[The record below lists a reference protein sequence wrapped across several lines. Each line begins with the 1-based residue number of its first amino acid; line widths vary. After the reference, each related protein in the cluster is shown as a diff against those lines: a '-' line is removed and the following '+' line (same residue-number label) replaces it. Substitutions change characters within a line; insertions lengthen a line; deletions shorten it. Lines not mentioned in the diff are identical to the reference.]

1 MNLKRLAA
9 LFAASSTLIAGLHT
23 PVIAEEPDVSEEP
36 EITEV
41 SETPEITEE
50 EEIKETEVIE
60 EAEEPE
66 VSETAETSEEGEPE
80 PEQPGEPADPEEP
93 EEPEEPA
100 QSAVIQSITADTRA
114 GDGGREVW
122 SFVITVDD
130 AAKIADL
137 AAEDFD
143 ILNNSHSHYYSG
155 DNSIG
160 VPYDDDGI
168 TLTVNDAV
176 ITMNVRP
183 FRYDGMVKADFSA
196 VPWEVV
202 CARDAGLSFTA
213 ENVTTVKTNILDE
226 AARKE
231 ITYAGLTRKYALYV
245 PKDDRGNPKKNVPL
259 VIWNHGGGEYN
270 IDIEATLLAN
280 RGLTAWNEQGYECAV
295 LVMQV
300 ANPNYSYGAAN
311 DENKKKLIDQNNAVQ
326 AEIIR
331 RLIHEGTVDPTRVY
345 VTGASSG
352 GGATMRFLMQ
362 YPELFAGAIAMC
374 SMDPIVWI
382 HHNSNF
388 EYAAAVSGFEEAWK
402 GSVYTWDAEA
412 EAMVEKNVNTQAL
425 LNVPI
430 YFTHAENDPTC
441 SVNSSKTMYDAFKN
455 LGDTNNKIKIYSD
468 EDMAAADIGSA
479 LGYALYHWSWCNVFN
494 EVKYGGEETPMHWLF
509 QQKKELT
516 AVEVESIEALAK
528 VGDGA
533 VEVST
538 FRITVKEGYAD
549 KIAGLTA
556 ADFEISNN
564 SHSHYFNVDGSI
576 GVPYEDD
583 EIEVSVEGNVIT
595 LKAKPFRYNGMV
607 SASFADVPWEVKCFA
622 VEGLDFKKENV
633 TSLKT
638 NILDEA
644 ERKEITYA
652 GLTRRYALYVP
663 KDENGEPKKDLPL
676 VIWNHGGGEYNIDIE
691 ATLQANRGLTAWNEQ
706 GYECAVLVMQVA
718 NANYSYGAANDENKK
733 KLIDQ
738 NNAVQAEI
746 VRQLIAA
753 GTVNEDRVYVT
764 GASSGGGA
772 TMRFLMQYPE
782 LFAGA
787 IAMCSMDPIVHVHQ
801 NRQFN
806 YNTAVSQFEDAW
818 QGTVY
823 TWSEDEQAMVKK
835 YVDTNT
841 LINVPIYYTHA
852 EKDPTCSVNSSKT
865 MYDSFKNLGDENDM
879 IRIYSEDDMTAAGI
893 SSASNYGL
901 YHWSWVNV
909 FNEVKYGEE
918 ETPMHWLFE
927 QVRTKAEEDPAAVK
941 VENIE
946 AFAKVGD
953 GAVEVY
959 KFEITIAEK
968 DAAKIADLKAEDFDI
983 LNNGHSHYIDLDGTG
998 GNRYEDDEISV
1009 TVDGSKITL
1018 TARPFRYPGIIE
1030 ADLSTVTPWEVVC
1043 EKIPALSFN
1052 EKKVLKLHTNILDE
1066 AERKSI
1072 TYAGIT
1078 RQYALYV
1085 PKDENG
1091 NPKKD
1096 VPLVIWNHGGGE
1108 YRVNIEV
1115 TLTANR
1121 GMTAW
1126 NEQGYECAVLVMQVS
1141 NANYSYRAATN
1152 ESKKRQI
1159 DQNNA
1164 LQAEIVRQLI
1174 EEGTVNKDR
1183 VYVTGASS
1191 GGGATMRFLMQ
1202 YPEMFAGAIAMCSM
1216 DPIVWVH
1223 QNPNFDYD
1231 TCVSEFE
1238 EAWKGKV
1245 YTWDAEANAMVEKD
1259 VDTEALLNVPIYF
1272 THAEKDPTCS
1282 VNSSKAMYDSMK
1294 NLGDENNMIRI
1305 YSEDDM
1311 TAAGISNGLNY
1322 GLYHWSW
1329 VNVFNEVKYGSEET
1343 PMHWLFEQTNA
1354 ATPEELIEAFVTR
1367 LYELCLD
1374 REPDEEGFETWCTLL
1389 SDGRITAAEAVQGFF
1404 NSPEMN
1410 QKELTDEEWVEKC
1423 YEVILGRSSDG
1434 EEGAGWAETRSK
1446 GVSNNYIL
1454 KGFVESEEF
1463 KQIAAEYGLDPGKI
1477 ELNEARDQNPDITEF
1492 ISRCYTEALGRKG
1505 DPAGI
1510 NTWCAKILSAAN
1522 SKQAAIETVSNGFL
1536 HSPEFVN
1543 RKTTDE
1549 QYVTILYR
1557 TFLGRDPDTAGYNGW
1572 VNRLKSGISRD
1583 SVMMGFAYSKEF
1595 TDLMAKYGIR

>member
-1 MNLKRLAA
+1 
-9 LFAASSTLIAGLHT
+9 
-23 PVIAEEPDVSEEP
+23 
-36 EITEV
+36 
-41 SETPEITEE
+41 
-50 EEIKETEVIE
+50 
-60 EAEEPE
+60 
-66 VSETAETSEEGEPE
+66 
-80 PEQPGEPADPEEP
+80 
-93 EEPEEPA
+93 
-100 QSAVIQSITADTRA
+100 
-114 GDGGREVW
+114 
-122 SFVITVDD
+122 
-130 AAKIADL
+130 
-137 AAEDFD
+137 
-143 ILNNSHSHYYSG
+143 
-155 DNSIG
+155 
-160 VPYDDDGI
+160 
-168 TLTVNDAV
+168 
-176 ITMNVRP
+176 
-183 FRYDGMVKADFSA
+183 
-196 VPWEVV
+196 
-202 CARDAGLSFTA
+202 
-213 ENVTTVKTNILDE
+213 
-226 AARKE
+226 
-231 ITYAGLTRKYALYV
+231 
-245 PKDDRGNPKKNVPL
+245 
-259 VIWNHGGGEYN
+259 GGEYN
-270 IDIEATLLAN
+270 IDIENTLRAN

-295 LVMQV
+295 LMLQV
-300 ANPNYSYGAAN
+300 ANANYGYNTAGN
-311 DENKKKLIDQNNAVQ
+311 EGKKRLIDQNNAVQ
-326 AEIIR
+326 AEIVR
-331 RLIHEGTVDPTRVY
+331 QLIHEGTVDPTRVY

-374 SMDPIVWI
+374 SMDPIVRV
-382 HHNSNF
+382 HN
-388 EYAAAVSGFEEAWK
+388 YSGFNYDTAVAQFQEAWA
-402 GSVYTWDAEA
+402 GQVYTWSEDEQ
-412 EAMVEKNVNTQAL
+412 AMIQKSVNTEAL
-425 LNVPI
+425 KAVPI
-430 YFTHAENDPTC
+430 YFTHAEKDPTC
-441 SVNSSKTMYDAFKN
+441 SVNSSKTMYDSFRN
-455 LGDTNNKIKIYSD
+455 MGDENNMIRIFS
-468 EDMAAADIGSA
+468 EQDMADVGIPTAANYG
-479 LGYALYHWSWCNVFN
+479 LFHWSWVHVFN
-494 EVKYGGEETPMHWLF
+494 KTEENSPMWWLF

-516 AVEVESIEALAK
+516 PVEVESIEALAK

-533 VEVST
+533 IEVNT
-538 FRITVKEGYAD
+538 FKITVKEEYAD

-556 ADFEISNN
+556 ADFEIYNN
-564 SHSHYFNVDGSI
+564 SHSHYFNIDGSM

-583 EIEVSVEGNVIT
+583 EIEISVEGNVIT
-595 LKAKPFRYNGMV
+595 LTAKPFRYNGMV
-607 SASFADVPWEVKCFA
+607 AANFADVPWEVKCFA
-622 VEGLDFKKENV
+622 LSGLDFKKENV

-663 KDENGEPKKDLPL
+663 KDENGNPKKDVPL

-691 ATLQANRGLTAWNEQ
+691 NTLRANRGLTAWNEQ

-746 VRQLIAA
+746 VRQLIAD

-806 YNTAVSQFEDAW
+806 YDTAVAQFEEAW

-835 YVDTNT
+835 YVDTKT

-893 SSASNYGL
+893 SNASNYGL

-927 QVRTKAEEDPAAVK
+927 QVRTKAEEDPDAVK

-953 GAVEVY
+953 GAVEAY
-959 KFEITIAEK
+959 KFEITVAEK
-968 DAAKIADLKAEDFDI
+968 DAEKIADLTAEDFDI

-998 GNRYEDDEISV
+998 GNRYEDDEIRI
-1009 TVDGSKITL
+1009 TVEGNKITL

-1043 EKIPALSFN
+1043 EKLPALSFN

-1108 YRVNIEV
+1108 YKVNIEV

-1141 NANYSYRAATN
+1141 NANYGYQTATN
-1152 ESKKRQI
+1152 ESKKKQI

-1174 EEGTVNKDR
+1174 EDGTVNKDK

-1245 YTWDAEANAMVEKD
+1245 YTWDAEASAMVEKD

-1282 VNSSKAMYDSMK
+1282 VNSSRAMYDSMK

-1329 VNVFNEVKYGSEET
+1329 VNVFNEVKYGEEET
-1343 PMHWLFEQTNA
+1343 PMHWLFSQPVEKD
-1354 ATPEELIEAFVTR
+1354 PIVAFVTR
-1367 LYELCLD
+1367 LYELCLN
-1374 REPDEEGFETWCTLL
+1374 RKPDEGGLNNWVNQLK
-1389 SDGRITAAEAVQGFF
+1389 SGKKTAAQVVQGFF
-1404 NSPEMN
+1404 NSTEMKN
-1410 QKELTDEEWVEKC
+1410 LQLSDEEWIERC
-1423 YEVILGRSSDG
+1423 YLVMMDRNSD
-1434 EEGAGWAETRSK
+1434 AGGKKNWLDKREA

-1454 KGFVESEEF
+1454 KGFVESREF
-1463 KQIAAEYGLDPGKI
+1463 AKICSDFGITPGTI
-1477 ELNEARDQNPDITEF
+1477 NLTEARDKNLGITKF
-1492 ISRCYTEALGRKG
+1492 VSRCYSEVLGRKADTG
-1505 DPAGI
+1505 GLNNWCGKILAAKNKKQEAI
-1510 NTWCAKILSAAN
+1510 NTA
-1522 SKQAAIETVSNGFL
+1522 SNGFF
-1536 HSPEFVN
+1536 HSPEFIKKN
-1543 RKTTDE
+1543 TTNE
-1549 QYVTILYR
+1549 QYVTILYK
-1557 TFLGRDPDTAGYNGW
+1557 TFLGREPDTGGFNNW
-1572 VNRLKSGISRD
+1572 VNKLKSGTSRD
-1583 SVMMGFAYSKEF
+1583 TVMMGFTNSKEF
-1595 TDLMAKYGIR
+1595 AKIMESYGIK